1 MDHFKLKPGLEPSYQ
16 ITKVNFE
23 TQTLKQ
29 KPYVQRQTNRVSYYA
44 VCPECDNLIQ
54 IVGLQRDTIE
64 GGRKPYGRHNKHS
77 IEDLAVY
84 SEIDYLDC
92 PFSNPSWETPTGKK
106 SPSSPLASKMLVTM
120 QTQFDTVISALRA
133 KTGLAISHNMARK
146 LLETYMLDEGWLYRH
161 ATLNNLPWILGESSL
176 ALPLFGQFIQDK
188 SELAQAIREKCPQV
202 ILEPSAF
209 DQRLVQV
216 RNKPGEFVRLSFIF
230 CNHHQQII
238 NDSLQETIDFLVFKD
253 SHLENDGT
261 VLRRTIPILEN
272 EFTNR
277 IKKQKG
283 GQRDTRLL
291 ALAQAVIGKYVG

>member
-64 GGRKPYGRHNKHS
+64 GGRKPYGRHNKHG

-92 PFSNPSWETPTGKK
+92 PFSNPSWEKPTGKR
-106 SPSSPLASKMLVTM
+106 SPRSPLASKMLVTM

-133 KTGLAISHNMARK
+133 KTGLAISRNMARK
-146 LLETYMLDEGWLYRH
+146 LLETYMLDEGWLYRQ
-161 ATLNNLPWILGESSL
+161 ATLNNLPWILGESSP
-176 ALPLFGQFIQDK
+176 ALPLFGQFIQDN

-202 ILEPSAF
+202 MLEPSTIAP
-209 DQRLVQV
+209 RLVQI
-216 RNKPGEFVRLSFIF
+216 RNKPGEFIKLSFIF

-291 ALAQAVIGKYVG
+291 ALAQAVIGKYSG